1 MSGDPV
7 EESSQAMRGGFVQA
21 LQTAHTT
28 AALMR
33 GRGGEARSKT
43 EFEQRVRHANDKER
57 RSFIEHRLRVI
68 DAVEEAGHK
77 RAFNSARVDEV
88 RARIERGGQAH
99 QMEQWHKYRQIQR
112 ADSDLGRRTKA
123 GKLERKHN
131 INREARAV
139 ELHDLDVEYKELL
152 IEIRRRSAGFSDTLT
167 RQCESGEAKASA
179 AAFAA
184 AKGAE
189 GLSEQHERDF
199 DAYDERFAED
209 TGADYTEFVEARLV
223 EDTGTDREIIDATV
237 VENFGDFDDFDAG
250 MGERARSWVGI
261 EEIVALTEELSFAT
275 HLAHEFGDLSG
286 DTDIEPEQGAAI
298 GEAIDATGATGDGL
312 TEAMDVDLDAEP
324 LSVPLSLAPDLGI
337 EP

>member
-7 EESSQAMRGGFVQA
+7 EESSQAMRQGFVQA

-43 EFEQRVRHANDKER
+43 EFEQRVRHANAKEW

-77 RAFNSARVDEV
+77 SDFNSARVDEV

-99 QMEQWHKYRQIQR
+99 QMEQWQKWRQIQR
-112 ADSDLGRRTKA
+112 ADADLSRRNKA
-123 GKLERKHN
+123 GKLERKHLT
-131 INREARAV
+131 NREERAV
-139 ELHDLDVEYKELL
+139 ELHDLDVKLKKLL
-152 IEIRRRSAGFSDTLT
+152 IKIRRRAAGFSDTLT
-167 RQCESGEAKASA
+167 AHGESGEAKASA

-184 AKGAE
+184 AKAAE
-189 GLSEQHERDF
+189 GLSDQHERDA

-209 TGADYTEFVEARLV
+209 TGTDYTEVVDASLV
-223 EDTGTDREIIDATV
+223 ADTGTDGDIIDATI
-237 VENFGDFDDFDAG
+237 VEDFGDFDDFDVG
-250 MGERARSWVGI
+250 VGEQARSSVGI
-261 EEIVALTEELSFAT
+261 EDIVGLTEELSFAT
-275 HLAHEFGDLSG
+275 HLAHEFADLPGDADS
-286 DTDIEPEQGAAI
+286 EPEQGAVI
-298 GEAIDATGATGDGL
+298 GEAIDATGATSEGL

-324 LSVPLSLAPDLGI
+324 LSGPVVLAPMLAI

>member
-1 MSGDPV
+1 VSGDPV

-43 EFEQRVRHANDKER
+43 ESEQRVRHANAKEL

-68 DAVEEAGHK
+68 DTVEEAAHK
-77 RAFNSARVDEV
+77 RELNSAKVGEV
-88 RARIERGGQAH
+88 RARIEHGGQEH

-112 ADSDLGRRTKA
+112 ADADLARRAKA

-131 INREARAV
+131 INRETRAV
-139 ELHDLDVEYKELL
+139 DLHKLDVEYKKLL
-152 IEIRRRSAGFSDTLT
+152 IGIRRRAAGFSDTLT
-167 RQCESGEAKASA
+167 AHGESGEAKASA

-189 GLSEQHERDF
+189 GLSEQHERDA
-199 DAYDERFAED
+199 DAYAERFAED
-209 TGADYTEFVEARLV
+209 TGTDYTEVVDATLV
-223 EDTGTDREIIDATV
+223 GDAGSGEIIDATL
-237 VENFGDFDDFDAG
+237 VEEFGDFDDLDAG
-250 MGERARSWVGI
+250 LGEQAGPWVAI
-261 EEIVALTEELSFAT
+261 EDIVGLTEELSFAT

-286 DTDIEPEQGAAI
+286 DADIEPEQGAVI
-298 GEAIDATGATGDGL
+298 GETIEATGATGDGL

-324 LSVPLSLAPDLGI
+324 FAVPLSLAPDPGI

>member
-43 EFEQRVRHANDKER
+43 EFEQRVRHANAKEW
-57 RSFIEHRLRVI
+57 RSFFEHSLRVS

-77 RAFNSARVDEV
+77 RELNAAKVDEV

-99 QMEQWHKYRQIQR
+99 DMEQWQKWRQIQR
-112 ADSDLGRRTKA
+112 ADTDLARRDKA
-123 GKLERKHN
+123 GKLERKHETN
-131 INREARAV
+131 KETRAV
-139 ELHDLDVEYKELL
+139 ELHKLDLEYKELL
-152 IEIRRRSAGFSDTLT
+152 IEIRRRAAGFSDTLT
-167 RQCESGEAKASA
+167 AQGDSGEAKASA
-179 AAFAA
+179 AAFAT
-184 AKGAE
+184 AKAAE
-189 GLSEQHERDF
+189 GLSEQHQRDA

-209 TGADYTEFVEARLV
+209 TGSNYTEFVEATYV
-223 EDTGTDREIIDATV
+223 EDTGTDSEIIDATI
-237 VENFGDFDDFDAG
+237 VEGFDDFDDFDAG
-250 MGERARSWVGI
+250 VGEQARSWVGI
-261 EEIVALTEELSFAT
+261 DDIVALTEELSFAT

-286 DTDIEPEQGAAI
+286 DADIEREQGAAI
-298 GEAIDATGATGDGL
+298 GEAIDATAASGDFL

-324 LSVPLSLAPDLGI
+324 LSVPLSLAPDPGI